1 MAYTNGVTM
10 GMNGSG
16 TLASLL
22 MILSIAVS
30 PSAQVEAI
38 VFFSMAVV
46 LLAACLVAEFF
57 ATKSVSIFLLKCFY
71 WSYLAD

>member
-22 MILSIAVS
+22 MIVSIAVS
-30 PSAQVEAI
+30 PSPQIEAI
-38 VFFSMAVV
+38 VFFSCAVF
-46 LLAACLVAEFF
+46 LLFACLLAEFF
-57 ATKSVSIFLLKCFY
+57 ATKNVS
-71 WSYLAD
+71 